1 MNKKNETGRPELFPI
16 PIKSPWY
23 HLGMDFVGPI
33 TPPSS
38 AGDRYILTISDYFTR
53 FGWAKEFP
61 TKEAKEVVA
70 ALKEVSINVLLGGK
84 MIYSH
89 SLYLAL
95 LSDGNSVCDNNRSGI
110 RVSE

>member
-1 MNKKNETGRPELFPI
+1 MNKRNETGRPELFPI

-38 AGDRYILTISDYFTR
+38 AGDRYILTISDEFTL
-53 FGWAKEFP
+53 FGWAKELP

-95 LSDGNSVCDNNRSGI
+95 LSDGNSVCDKNRSGI